1 MADTTHDR
9 AVRLGVALGV
19 ALVALVAGLAAFVAY
34 PSSLQE
40 LLGVVAALAVAL
52 VGLRV
57 GGRLARAVAAPYN
70 VAEVSVEGP
79 ITRDRASSSA
89 LRPIPG
95 ASADDVVEQIER
107 ADEDGSVAALVVR
120 LNTPGGAPVPSEDI
134 RRAAAEFDGP
144 TVAYA
149 TDVCAS
155 GGYLVAAGCDRI
167 VARRG
172 SVVGSIGVLGSTV
185 NASDLAE
192 RVGLSYEQFVA
203 GEYKDAGV
211 PLKDLDA
218 DERTYLQGLVDDH
231 YAQFVA
237 RVAEGRGLDPR
248 AIRATE
254 ARVYLGEGAEPL
266 GLVDDLG
273 DRDTVEAY
281 LAEELREGVE
291 IREFEPAR
299 GLGGRLRRG
308 AAAAAYA
315 VGTGV
320 ADRIAGDRNA
330 ELDLSELVR

>member
-1 MADTTHDR
+1 MDTTQDR
-9 AVRLGVALGV
+9 VTRLLVALGV
-19 ALVALVAGLAAFVAY
+19 ALVALIAGWAVFVDY
-34 PSSLQE
+34 PGSLQE
-40 LLGVVAALAVAL
+40 LLGVVAALVVGL
-52 VGLRV
+52 VGLWI
-57 GGRLARAVAAPYN
+57 GGRVAQAVVAPYN
-70 VAEVSVEGP
+70 VAEVGVEGP
-79 ITRDRASSSA
+79 ITRERRAS
-89 LRPIPG
+89 LRPSPG
-95 ASADDVVEQIER
+95 AAADDVVEQIER

-167 VARRG
+167 IARRG

-218 DERTYLQGLVDDH
+218 DERTYLQGLVDDY

-237 RVAEGRGLDPR
+237 RVAEGRGLDSR

-273 DRDTVEAY
+273 DRDIVEAY
-281 LAEELREGVE
+281 LAEELRENVE
-291 IREFEPAR
+291 IREFEPER
-299 GLGGRLRRG
+299 GLGDRLRRG

-315 VGTGV
+315 FGTGV